1 MRPLFFILQKGIINL
16 LHPYISAFMNP
27 SPALFKA
34 QDVTALHV
42 GPLSFALQPGDNLV
56 LSAPSGTGKTLLLR
70 ALADMDV
77 HEGRIT
83 LQGKDQ
89 ADYSPGEWRSRVAY
103 LPAESAWWAETVG
116 EHFPDS
122 DAVDWARLGFDD
134 SVLDWSVSRL
144 SSGERQRLAIL
155 RMMLK
160 QPRVLLLDEP
170 TANLDAENTARVE
183 ALFAAYLQA
192 QQAAAIWVS
201 HDRAQQQ
208 RLGARLLILS
218 DQQWQEQPHDE

>member
-1 MRPLFFILQKGIINL
+1 M
-16 LHPYISAFMNP
+16 
-27 SPALFKA
+27 
-34 QDVTALHV
+34 HV
-42 GPLSFALQPGDNLV
+42 GPLSLSLQPGDNLV

-70 ALADMDV
+70 ALADLDV
-77 HEGRIT
+77 HDGRIS

-89 ADYSPGEWRSRVAY
+89 SAYPPAEWRSRVAY

-116 EHFPDS
+116 EHFTDS
-122 DAVDWARLGFDD
+122 DAVDWAQLGFED
-134 SVLDWSVSRL
+134 SVLGWSVSRL

-170 TANLDAENTARVE
+170 TANLDDENTALVE
-183 ALFAAYLQA
+183 ALIAAYLQE

-201 HDRAQQQ
+201 HDRAQHH
-208 RLGARLLILS
+208 RIGARLMMLS
-218 DQQWQEQPHDE
+218 GNQWQEQSNG